1 MKGAGGKKLLAI
13 QWGRHILLSEEA
25 AYAESRVMSTG
36 HVNQGKGK
44 RGASRKGG
52 SGELQEHVLGLD
64 KLGLDSRGEIQF
76 EKMQTHM

>member
-1 MKGAGGKKLLAI
+1 
-13 QWGRHILLSEEA
+13 
-25 AYAESRVMSTG
+25 MSTG

-52 SGELQEHVLGLD
+52 SGELQERVLGLD

-76 EKMQTHM
+76 ERMQTHM